1 MVVVVLIPWLLWGF
15 SITTERLHDRNK
27 SAWWLVVFYGTPAV
41 LGQLARKPHGLP
53 EQQARCSITSWLW
66 PVLRSRSGD
75 LSKSDSCAA
84 PPGPT
89 HMGPIRSCKLNGEAE
104 RQMQGGRG
112 SDAGQLAALLLLHGA
127 PCAATRKRQRPLKTK
142 KSPMAI
148 RPPGEVCNFGSMLRT
163 MPPHEGS
170 VQALKSSPRIQSRPQ
185 DMIPAAVIQR
195 RPQPIFGMI
204 ARPHLMDFRQYSVLG
219 QAHGYCG
226 W

>member
-1 MVVVVLIPWLLWGF
+1 MLAGVILLTAAGIAAPLFIIMVVVVLIPWLLWGF

-66 PVLRSRSGD
+66 PVLRSQSGD

-104 RQMQGGRG
+104 RQMQGGGG
-112 SDAGQLAALLLLHGA
+112 SDAGELAALLLLHGA
-127 PCAATRKRQRPLKTK
+127 PCAATRKRQIPTAPKNEK
-142 KSPMAI
+142 KPD
-148 RPPGEVCNFGSMLRT
+148 G
-163 MPPHEGS
+163 H
-170 VQALKSSPRIQSRPQ
+170 QATGRGL
-185 DMIPAAVIQR
+185 
-195 RPQPIFGMI
+195 
-204 ARPHLMDFRQYSVLG
+204 
-219 QAHGYCG
+219 
-226 W
+226 